1 MLKLPQ
7 YNAIISV
14 TPEKKLT
21 GIFFQES
28 SQLTNLYYILI
39 MSAI

>member
-1 MLKLPQ
+1 MQLLVLQ
-7 YNAIISV
+7 
-14 TPEKKLT
+14 PEKKLT